1 MTNALIG
8 PVAWLRAALAAG
20 ALLLALATP
29 ARAQRQMENL
39 DRGVIAINQG
49 GGSVYVGW
57 RLLGTEP
64 DEIAFNLYR
73 ASGSAAAVKLNAQPL
88 TQGTNFVD
96 TGVDTAVANAYF
108 VRPVL
113 SGTELPESKRFT
125 LPAGAPVRQY
135 LSIPLTPPA
144 VDPTIDGGRY
154 TYSPC
159 DTSTGDL
166 DGDGEYE
173 LVLKWDPSNSKDN
186 SQSGYTGNVFL
197 DAYKLDGTRLWR
209 IDLGRNI
216 RAGAHYTQFMVYDL
230 DGDGRAEIACKTA
243 DGTIDGLGHV
253 IGDAS
258 ADYRTSAGYV
268 LSGPEFLTIFDGH
281 TGAALATTAY
291 LPARNNNPASTDV
304 SAWGDNYGNR
314 VDRFLACIAYL
325 DGVHPSL
332 VMCRGYYTRTVLAAW
347 DWRDGQLTKRWVFDS
362 DDGTP
367 GNLAYLGQGNHQ
379 LSVGD
384 VDDDGCDEI
393 VYGSCAIDHDGHGLY
408 VTGLGHG
415 DAMHLANLD
424 PDRPGLQVWQCHEDS
439 AHNGGIGLSFRDART
454 GERLWTV
461 SATGDTGRAVAID
474 IDPRYPGYE
483 CWGAAGGL
491 YTAKG
496 VQISTR
502 KPSSTNFAVWW
513 DGDLLREI
521 LDSNRIS
528 KWNWLDGTETRLLTA
543 ANCTSNN
550 STKSTPCLSADLFGD
565 WREEVVWRST
575 DNRELRIYTTTIPTT
590 NRLYTLMHD
599 PQYRLAIA
607 WQNTAY
613 NQPPHPGFF
622 LGDGMKPAPRPNISV
637 TPPHVV
643 SQPAAR
649 CLAVGASATFGVAA
663 ESAAPLAYQWL
674 RNGQP
679 IAGATAT
686 DLVIDSVDVASAGQ
700 YSVRVSD
707 SVWTVTSQPAIL
719 SVAMTAKI
727 TGAATEVG
735 PDIVHAN
742 GNIYDQ
748 VLLEGPAAAVTAD
761 PGQVLRLSYIDLTDD
776 IVQVE
781 FSGAGT
787 LAITL
792 DNPSG
797 PAAPVNYNQSTAYMK
812 GHAGIVISGANETT
826 NISVFSVGRVT
837 AVNSALF
844 RSDVTYDGHAD
855 LAFIA
860 ITSANGKFG
869 GVRTANANFLATK
882 GLTGLY
888 APGVEFLGPVNVG
901 DITASDNAKPVL
913 VLGTGT
919 DVSIRGGNLMQP
931 NGRPVEVDGFAHLSF
946 TAGTTSHGKLLPAQ
960 NNQACLEQ
968 NGVNVTTQ
976 VVASSVP

>member
-1 MTNALIG
+1 MRHVFIRLFAIAIT
-8 PVAWLRAALAAG
+8 
-20 ALLLALATP
+20 ALLTLAVAL
-29 ARAQRQMENL
+29 RAQRQMENL

-57 RLLGTEP
+57 RLLGTESV
-64 DEIAFNLYR
+64 EIAFNLYR

-88 TQGTNFVD
+88 TQSTNFVD

-113 SGTELPESKRFT
+113 LGTELAESKRFT
-125 LPAGAPVRQY
+125 LPAGAPARQY

-144 VDPTIDGGRY
+144 IDPTIDGGRY
-154 TYSPC
+154 SYSPC

-173 LVLKWDPSNSKDN
+173 LVVKWDPSNSKDN
-186 SQSGYTGNVFL
+186 SQSGSTGNVFL
-197 DAYKLDGTRLWR
+197 DAYKLDGRRLWR

-253 IGDAS
+253 IGDAT

-268 LSGPEFLTIFDGH
+268 LSGPEFLTVFDGH

-291 LPARNNNPASTDV
+291 VPARNNNPASTDV

-314 VDRFLACIAYL
+314 VDRFLACVAYL

-332 VMCRGYYTRTVLAAW
+332 VMCRGYYTRAVLAAW
-347 DWRDGQLTKRWVFDS
+347 DWREGQLTQRWVFDS

-367 GNLAYLGQGNHQ
+367 GNTAYRGQGDHQ

-393 VYGSCAIDHDGHGLY
+393 VYGSCAIDHDGRGLY

-415 DAMHLANLD
+415 DAMHLSDLD
-424 PDRPGLQVWQCHEDS
+424 PDRPGLEVWQCHEDS
-439 AHNGGIGLSFRDART
+439 PHNGGIGLSFRDART

-461 SATGDTGRAVAID
+461 PATGDTGRAVAID

-483 CWGAAGGL
+483 CWGAVGDL

-496 VQISTR
+496 VRISTR

-543 ANCTSNN
+543 DNCTSNN

-622 LGDGMKPAPRPNISV
+622 LGDGMKPAPRPNISI
-637 TPPHVV
+637 TPPHLAT
-643 SQPAAR
+643 QPMACNLAR
-649 CLAVGASATFGVAA
+649 GARATFSVAA
-663 ESAAPLAYQWL
+663 ESTAPLAYQWRL
-674 RNGQP
+674 NGQP
-679 IAGATAT
+679 IAGATAAS
-686 DLVIDSVDVASAGQ
+686 LVVDPVEVASAGQ
-700 YSVRVSD
+700 YSVRVTD
-707 SVWTVTSQPAIL
+707 FVWAVISQPAIL
-719 SVAMTAKI
+719 SVATTAKV

-735 PDIVHAN
+735 PNIVHPN
-742 GNIYDQ
+742 GHTYDQ
-748 VLLEGPAAAVTAD
+748 VLLEGRTAAVTAD
-761 PGQVLRLSYIDLTDD
+761 PGQVLRLSYVDLTDD

-781 FSGAGT
+781 FSGAGSLALT
-787 LAITL
+787 LE
-792 DNPSG
+792 NPSG

-812 GHAGIVISGANETT
+812 GHAGIVISGADETT
-826 NISVFSVGRVT
+826 NVSVFSVGRVT
-837 AVNSALF
+837 AVNQTLF
-844 RSDVTYDGHAD
+844 RSDVAYDGHAD

-860 ITSANGKFG
+860 IASANGKFG
-869 GVRTANANFLATK
+869 GVRTANANYLATK
-882 GLTGLY
+882 GLTGIY
-888 APGVEFLGPVNVG
+888 APGVEFLGPVYAG
-901 DITASDNAKPVL
+901 DITASDTAQPVL
-913 VLGTGT
+913 VLGSGA
-919 DVSIRGGNLMQP
+919 DVRITGGNLSQP
-931 NGRPVEVDGFAHLSF
+931 NGRPVEVAGFAHLNF
-946 TAGTTSHGKLLPAQ
+946 TAGTTSHDKLLPAQ
-960 NNQACLEQ
+960 INQGYLEQ
-968 NGVNVTTQ
+968 NGVNVTATL
-976 VVASSVP
+976 VGYPTP